1 MHIPAG
7 ERHLVLAKAI
17 VREKEIHGKEEKNK
31 QAQHFQLLHRNNR

>member
-17 VREKEIHGKEEKNK
+17 VREKEIQGKEEKK
-31 QAQHFQLLHRNNR
+31 QASATFLAAAPQ